1 MKKYTGGYIAMLLLA
16 GVGFGPAL
24 HAADEHA
31 AEQTLGNWSRNSLQ
45 SIESSGTDALQQVV
59 QDKLQ
64 KMIQNSMQL
73 QQPQLRMHIRLSD
86 EMPVEFN
93 RDSSG
98 NGSAWGKLPQSRIP
112 TSRDNLG

>member
-1 MKKYTGGYIAMLLLA
+1 MKKCTGGYIGMLLLA
-16 GVGFGPAL
+16 GIGFGPAL
-24 HAADEHA
+24 HAA
-31 AEQTLGNWSRNSLQ
+31 EQMPGNWPSNSLQ

-86 EMPVEFN
+86 EQPVKFN
-93 RDSSG
+93 RGTADNVPEGGVLPKSRVTTSG
-98 NGSAWGKLPQSRIP
+98 NKL
-112 TSRDNLG
+112 G